1 VGANPSLAGSELCAS
16 HKEELQLQV
25 VALMANPPSS
35 AAAASF
41 MANPPSSAAAAS
53 FSSTKRKQG
62 MKVEFFIPVES
73 HCVYSIP
80 EE

>member
-1 VGANPSLAGSELCAS
+1 VGANSSLAGSELCAS
-16 HKEELQLQV
+16 HKKELQLQV
-25 VALMANPPSS
+25 VAL
-35 AAAASF
+35 

-62 MKVEFFIPVES
+62 MKLEFFITVES
-73 HCVYSIP
+73 HCIYSIP